1 MSTRRIYIEPG
12 ERLSVIWPATI
23 QFIGKSS
30 DGKCDIIEVTADVIE
45 IEPVDS
51 IGEAVASFP
60 FHFPLPGS

>member
-23 QFIGKSS
+23 QFIGQSS

-51 IGEAVASFP
+51 IGEAAEAETSK
-60 FHFPLPGS
+60 